1 MKSSKQQN
9 SNYDGLG
16 YGLSQ
21 LFGTISDSATEQSE
35 VPVPGV
41 GKGLS
46 ALFGITQPELPINDP
61 EKGKEDNG

>member
-1 MKSSKQQN
+1 MKSSTQQN
-9 SNYDGLG
+9 DNCNGLG

-21 LFGTISDSATEQSE
+21 LFGTMSDSATEQSE

-46 ALFGITQPELPINDP
+46 ALFGITQSELPINDP
-61 EKGKEDNG
+61 KKGKKDNG